1 MTLPSNTQI
10 AVSDINSEI
19 GRPWNYSS
27 DLNFLNSV
35 IRSDQR
41 PGSPNMASF
50 WGKAYFQNNTA
61 GNCNCSNCNCSGDCG
76 NINCN
81 QCAYV
86 STVNCTNC
94 DSQNWLQANCNCACT
109 YNCNWRSTSYA
120 CNCTCACSKIICT
133 KLYRQGE
140 LAEHIFQADQEYGE
154 WLKRNDRS
162 VYKGYIRWAKLVTSW
177 MDGGKPDFMVWIK
190 DPKVRSEKQA
200 AAATTWAKKIALP
213 WAEHMAYLM
222 KAVPEDNLAGRI
234 TMAIGRPI
242 CKIVDMLP
250 KKENPGVGTTWT
262 MWVLFFFTYYVS
274 NGIVKLRNLIKG
286 K

>member
-10 AVSDINSEI
+10 AVSDINSEL
-19 GRPWNYSS
+19 GRPYNYSA
-27 DLNFLNSV
+27 DLNWLNSV

-50 WGKAYFQNNTA
+50 WGKAYYQKNTE
-61 GNCNCSNCNCSGDCG
+61 GNCNCTNCNCSGDCG

-86 STVNCTNC
+86 STTNCANC
-94 DSQNWLQANCNCACT
+94 DSQAWLQSNCNCACT

-154 WLKRNDRS
+154 WLKRNDRA

-177 MDGGKPDFMVWIK
+177 MDGGEPDFMIWIK
-190 DPKVRSEKQA
+190 DRKERSEKQA
-200 AAATTWAKKIALP
+200 AASTKWAKLIALP

-222 KAVPEDNLAGRI
+222 GAVPEDNLAGRI

-242 CKIVDMLP
+242 CKIVDFLP
-250 KKENPGVGTTWT
+250 KKKKPGVGTTWT